1 MAKDA
6 SEKVAKAKQELEE
19 ISAILSIVQEPEPG
33 LLEALK
39 FRVEAAEQKFRTAQ
53 LDDRLKEFE
62 AARQRQAQ
70 QLRQYTEEAKAIRLE
85 LSSLSEIDRTLP
97 RECWNTVKLEP

>member
-1 MAKDA
+1 MNRFERLGKFQA
-6 SEKVAKAKQELEE
+6 SYFHFPL
-19 ISAILSIVQEPEPG
+19 LEPG

-62 AARQRQAQ
+62 AARQRQVKYQ
-70 QLRQYTEEAKAIRLE
+70 RKKNKG
-85 LSSLSEIDRTLP
+85 SLFSKTFF
-97 RECWNTVKLEP
+97 

>member
-1 MAKDA
+1 MGNQIKEDA
-6 SEKVAKAKQELEE
+6 SEKVEKAKQELEE
-19 ISAILSIVQEPEPG
+19 ISAILSTVQEPEPG

-39 FRVEAAEQKFRTAQ
+39 YRVEAAEQKFRAAE
-53 LDDRLKEFE
+53 LDDRLSEFE
-62 AARQRQAQ
+62 AARQRQAR

-97 RECWNTVKLEP
+97 RECW